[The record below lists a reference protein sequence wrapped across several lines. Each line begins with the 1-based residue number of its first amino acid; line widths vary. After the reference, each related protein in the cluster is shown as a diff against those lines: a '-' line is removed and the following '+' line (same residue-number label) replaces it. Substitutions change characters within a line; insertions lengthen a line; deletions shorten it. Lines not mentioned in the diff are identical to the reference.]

1 MLPGVR
7 QDYYLKHLRLVPAE
21 AANELGIPAESPAF
35 LSPAV
40 YAPHRC
46 SVCPVTY
53 TPLLYAA
60 GQVTRSQHYH
70 DTGGGIY
77 FLVRKEMSG
86 TTGLFH
92 HSGWLAQVEPIGKS
106 AIFRAITGRYGIAE
120 GVSCTGIWAWCLC
133 SEPETRRLIQR
144 RHKRHPLDAG
154 LLLGYPFDKG
164 HPGFFIPVCEE
175 TDLTPQYAPF
185 RFQIRD
191 GVVSFSRHQ

>member
-1 MLPGVR
+1 MAVSR
-7 QDYYLKHLRLVPAE
+7 DYYLKHLRLVPAE
-21 AANELGIPAESPAF
+21 AANELGIPAESPVF

-70 DTGGGIY
+70 ETDGGIY
-77 FLVRKEMSG
+77 FLVRKEMSF

-92 HSGWLAQVEPIGKS
+92 HTGWLAQVEPIGKS
-106 AIFRAITGRYGIAE
+106 ALFRGITGRYGIAE
-120 GVSCTGIWAWCLC
+120 AVSCTGIWAWCLC
-133 SEPETRRLIQR
+133 SEPEARQLIRR
-144 RHKRHPLDAG
+144 RHKRHPLDKG

-164 HPGFFIPVCEE
+164 HPGFFLPVCDE
-175 TDLTPQYAPF
+175 TDLHPHYAPL

-191 GVVSFSRHQ
+191 GAVYFSQHQ